1 MSDNIKKETRELG
14 EFHKITV
21 KGIGKFLLKQGS
33 PQQVTVEAEEHV
45 LSRIK
50 TDVIDGCLII
60 DIGRDWLEKLTAGFD
75 YLSSRK
81 IIFGITMKKLDALEV
96 AGSCSVEA
104 SGFKGKDLA
113 LDLSGASSVEFEDIN
128 FDVIKSNL
136 PGAGK
141 LMVDGKVKEQYVN
154 LTGAGSYIADNLESE
169 KARVS
174 LTGVGTAR
182 LWVKDEL
189 DAAITG
195 VGTIEYYGEPQ
206 IKQSIAMM
214 GSIRSLGK
222 KLT

>member
-1 MSDNIKKETRELG
+1 MSETKKEKRELG
-14 EFHKITV
+14 EFHKISV
-21 KGIGKFLLKQGS
+21 KGIGKIFLKQGS
-33 PQQVTVEAEEHV
+33 QQEVTVEAEEHV

-60 DIGRDWLEKLTAGFD
+60 DIGRDWLEKLTAGLD
-75 YLSSRK
+75 YLSSRN
-81 IIFGITMKKLDALEV
+81 IIFDITMKKLDALEV
-96 AGSCSVEA
+96 AGSCSIDA
-104 SGFKGKDLA
+104 SGFKGKELM
-113 LDLSGASSVEFEDIN
+113 LDLSGASSVEFADVD

-141 LMVDGKVKEQYVN
+141 LAVNGKAKEQYVN
-154 LTGAGSYIADNLESE
+154 LTGAGSYIADNLESQ
-169 KARVS
+169 KAHVS
-174 LTGVGTAR
+174 LTGVGSAH

-206 IKQSIAMM
+206 IRQSIAMM

>member
-1 MSDNIKKETRELG
+1 MSEIKKETRELG

-21 KGIGKFLLKQGS
+21 KGMGKILLKQGS
-33 PQQVTVEAEEHV
+33 PQEVTVEAEEHV

-60 DIGRDWLEKLTAGFD
+60 DIGRDWLEKLTAGLD
-75 YLSSRK
+75 YLSSRN
-81 IIFGITMKKLDALEV
+81 IIFDITMKKLDALEV
-96 AGSCSVEA
+96 AGGCSIEA
-104 SGFKGKDLA
+104 SEFKGKELI

-128 FDVIKSNL
+128 YDVIKSNL

-141 LMVDGKVKEQYVN
+141 LAMDGKVKEQFIS
-154 LTGAGSYIADNLESE
+154 LTGAGSYIADDLESE
-169 KARVS
+169 KTHIS
-174 LTGVGTAR
+174 LTGVGSAR

-222 KLT
+222 KIT